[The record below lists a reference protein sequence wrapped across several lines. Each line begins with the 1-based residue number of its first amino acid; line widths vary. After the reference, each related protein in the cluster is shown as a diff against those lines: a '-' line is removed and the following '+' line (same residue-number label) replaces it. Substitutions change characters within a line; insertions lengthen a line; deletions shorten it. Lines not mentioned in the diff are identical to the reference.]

1 MTLQATYLSHI
12 AQKEPQEY
20 MLSSHSLHGT
30 GSVSEQLLLQHGHS
44 CWSTCG
50 RELSGSTQMA
60 SSLPEWKRLDTRA
73 KRRTAPFSRDA
84 NVI

>member
-30 GSVSEQLLLQHGHS
+30 GSVSEQLLL
-44 CWSTCG
+44 
-50 RELSGSTQMA
+50 
-60 SSLPEWKRLDTRA
+60 
-73 KRRTAPFSRDA
+73 
-84 NVI
+84 